1 MLGTSLSPWPSYSEE
16 EAALVSQVL
25 LSNRVN
31 YWTGRICRDFEA
43 DYAAH
48 CQVPYAVACTNG
60 TVALD
65 LAWKG
70 LGIGPGDE
78 VIVSPRSFLASV
90 SSIVNAGATPV
101 FADIDRDSQNLCP
114 RAAAAAI
121 TPRTRAILCIHLA
134 GWPCD
139 MDAFRALCDER
150 KIWLV
155 EDCAQSHGALWKGRP
170 TGSFGDAAA
179 FSFCQDKIITTGGEG
194 GMLVTPHQ
202 KCWDIAWS
210 YKDHGK
216 SYEAMTTR
224 VHPPGF
230 RWVHESFGTNWR
242 MIEIQAVLGRY
253 QLARLDGMLS
263 RREANA
269 RRIWAACEA
278 TGLLRVPQVPSH
290 IRHACYKAY
299 AFVRPERL
307 KPGKTRQEMIEAIN
321 ARGIPCQGGSC
332 SEMYLEKAFDGTP
345 WRPAERLPVAKEL
358 GETSL
363 MFLCHPTLRDDEI
376 ERICAVITEV
386 AAEFRV

>member
-43 DYAAH
+43 DYAEH

-78 VIVSPRSFLASV
+78 VILSPRSFLASV

-150 KIWLV
+150 KLLLV

-170 TGSFGDAAA
+170 TGSFGDATA

-253 QLARLDGMLS
+253 QLARLDGMLT

-307 KPGKTRQEMIEAIN
+307 KPGKTRQEMIEVIN

-358 GETSL
+358 GDTSL
-363 MFLCHPTLRDDEI
+363 MFLCHPTLRDDEV

-386 AAEFRV
+386 AAEFRA